1 MRSVIKIENLYKE
14 YRLGTIGYATLRE
27 DLQMLFASIQ
37 GKPDPNSIIGS
48 ENIEKNTNR
57 ILALNNL
64 NLDVEQG
71 ERLAIVG
78 ANGAGKS
85 TLLKVISRISA
96 PSKGTVKI
104 KGRIASLIALGTGFH
119 AELTGRDNIYLNGA
133 ILGLRKKE
141 IDNKFQKIINF
152 AGINKFLDTPVKRY
166 SSGMYVRLGFSVA
179 AHLDPD
185 ILITDEVLAV
195 ADLEFRKKSLERLNQ
210 ISAEGKTIIFVSHNL
225 NSVKK
230 LCDKGILLDK
240 GTILLKD
247 KIENVLSEYIAL
259 NKKRIIYSKN
269 HPKDNHIDSIKVI
282 GVDIINHNKN
292 LEDVFH
298 VNEKIGINITFE
310 VKKQISDTFTEIEL
324 LSSSKIHIFSSIDK
338 NHSIFDKVGIMSRTV
353 WIGPNILNKGLYFI
367 NINLLSSIGDK
378 IKRFLV
384 IDNAA
389 SFETIFPNNGTT
401 LKNTFPDKR
410 EGLIAPKLTW
420 TS

>member
-1 MRSVIKIENLYKE
+1 MSKNTTSRNLGCEKILGNSLKE
-14 YRLGTIGYATLRE
+14 EKTALITGGAKRLGRSISKELARAGY
-27 DLQMLFASIQ
+27 
-37 GKPDPNSIIGS
+37 N
-48 ENIEKNTNR
+48 
-57 ILALNNL
+57 
-64 NLDVEQG
+64 
-71 ERLAIVG
+71 
-78 ANGAGKS
+78 
-85 TLLKVISRISA
+85 
-96 PSKGTVKI
+96 VK
-104 KGRIASLIALGTGFH
+104 
-119 AELTGRDNIYLNGA
+119 
-133 ILGLRKKE
+133 
-141 IDNKFQKIINF
+141 
-152 AGINKFLDTPVKRY
+152 
-166 SSGMYVRLGFSVA
+166 SSGTAAGMWRLVETDFA
-179 AHLDPD
+179 D